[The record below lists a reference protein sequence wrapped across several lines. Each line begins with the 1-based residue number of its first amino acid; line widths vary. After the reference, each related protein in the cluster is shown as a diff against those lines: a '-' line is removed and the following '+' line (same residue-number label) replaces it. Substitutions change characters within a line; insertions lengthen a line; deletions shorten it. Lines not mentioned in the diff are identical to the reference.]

1 MPVAFVLAILTAA
14 PTPVNSLV
22 PSCAWVRAENDA
34 AGTGFIVDVEKKL
47 LITCRHI
54 VGDRAKVD
62 VVFPW
67 FRNGE
72 LVTDRTQ
79 YLANRV
85 PLRERGLL
93 VTGTVLRKSDELDLA
108 LVELPSLPP
117 GVTAVTLSTSA
128 AQPGE
133 PLRAIGNRLD
143 LDTAWNLTS
152 GPFRAG
158 GRLADGYYWR
168 GKKLAVNAEVLI
180 AQLPIEEG
188 DSGGPVFNQ
197 RGEVVGM
204 VSALRRQSALAA
216 VAISA
221 REVRA
226 FAALPEPHAQAK
238 SKPNGA
244 AEMLQRATVWVRPTA
259 TDVHL
264 AGVLIDKD
272 VVLTIGKGL
281 TPRDRVGIA
290 LPLRDGER
298 WVADRAAYRDP
309 LGLQLN
315 DHWRGGTVL
324 AHDAESDLTL
334 IRLDSPAANM
344 RPLKLAV
351 GGAAV
356 GEAIHTM
363 NHPGGLEFAWVY
375 SAGVVRQRG
384 RLAVAPGDR
393 AKPVAVL
400 VCQLPAQTGSPGG
413 AVVNEAGDLV
423 GIVSAKESAQ
433 LVGYAVA
440 AEEISAFLDVARMDR
455 PARTLPGLLARI
467 EALPE
472 CFLRGAALTL
482 AQRADQELNDSQLEA
497 ADRDARAAIALD
509 VDCGLARLCRVSLLL
524 MKGRKDVAQE
534 ELDGAV
540 EKGPFNRDV
549 LIARAELA
557 VIDKDWRK
565 ARGDLERILDV
576 NPADAEARLGLA
588 TVLLELGDNPKAATA
603 LADTLRAD
611 PKRLPAIAANLL
623 AQADRLAQRFPDAP
637 SIPAGWLL
645 TALAATKRSEFAG
658 VLKQAKASKTDEEQ
672 LRILRAGIKKVAEQ

>member
-1 MPVAFVLAILTAA
+1 MPVAFVLAILIAV
-14 PTPVNSLV
+14 PTPVSSLV

-62 VVFPW
+62 VIFPW
-67 FRNGE
+67 FHNGE
-72 LVTDRTQ
+72 LVTDRKQ

-117 GVTAVTLSTSA
+117 GVTAVTLSTRA

-133 PLRAIGNRLD
+133 SLRAIGNRLD
-143 LDTAWNLTS
+143 LETAWNMTN
-152 GPFRAG
+152 GPLRAG

-168 GKKLAVNAEVLI
+168 GKKLAVNADVLI
-180 AQLPIEEG
+180 GQLPIEEG
-188 DSGGPVFNQ
+188 DSGGPVFNP

-204 VSALRRQSALAA
+204 VAALRRQSPLAA

-221 REVRA
+221 REVRS
-226 FAALPEPHAQAK
+226 FAGFPEPPARAK
-238 SKPNGA
+238 PSAHTP

-259 TDVHL
+259 TDVHC
-264 AGVLIDKD
+264 AGVLIDND

-290 LPLRDGER
+290 LPVWDGAR
-298 WVADRAAYRDP
+298 SVADRAAYRDP

-315 DHWRGGTVL
+315 GHWRSGTVI
-324 AHDAESDLTL
+324 AHDADRDLAL
-334 IRLDSPAANM
+334 IRLDSPASNM
-344 RPLKLAV
+344 QPLKLAA
-351 GGAAV
+351 GGPAV

-375 SAGVVRQRG
+375 AAGAVRQRG
-384 RLAVAPGDR
+384 RLAMGRGDR
-393 AKPVAVL
+393 ARRVAVL
-400 VCQLPAQTGSPGG
+400 ICQLPAQTGSPGG
-413 AVVNEAGDLV
+413 AVVNKAGELA

-433 LVGYAVA
+433 MVGYAVA
-440 AEEISAFLDVARMDR
+440 VEEIGAFLDVARIDR
-455 PARTLPGLLARI
+455 TARTLPGLLARI
-467 EALPE
+467 EVLPE
-472 CFLRGAALTL
+472 CFLRGAALSL
-482 AQRADQELNDSQLEA
+482 ARRADQELNDSQFEA

-509 VDCGLARLCRVSLLL
+509 AESGLARVCRVSLLL
-524 MKGRKDVAQE
+524 MNGRKELAGE
-534 ELDGAV
+534 ELDVAV

-557 VIDKDWRK
+557 VIDKEWRK

-576 NPADAEARLGLA
+576 NPADAEARQWLA
-588 TVLLELGDNPKAATA
+588 NVLLELGDNPKAAA
-603 LADTLRAD
+603 AVADTLRAD
-611 PKRLPAIAANLL
+611 PKRLPVVAVNLL
-623 AQADRLAQRFPDAP
+623 GQADRLAQKFPDAP
-637 SIPAGWLL
+637 SVPAGWLL
-645 TALAATKRSEFAG
+645 TALTASKRTEFAS
-658 VLKQAKASKTDEEQ
+658 VLKQAKAAKTDEEQ
-672 LRILRAGIKKVAEQ
+672 LRILRAGIKKIAG